1 MSKEYH
7 LFIRFVGP
15 AGITEDD
22 IDVAVDTA
30 IREAGGEIT
39 DFILEEQE

>member
-22 IDVAVDTA
+22 IDIAVDGA
-30 IREAGGEIT
+30 IRDAGGEIT
-39 DFILEEQE
+39 DLLLEEQE